1 MYKLLD
7 WYEDPNI
14 PDLIGTFETEEKAKK
29 ACMKYSEDTDG
40 ECKLEIVE
48 EDK

>member
-7 WYEDPNI
+7 WYEDPNT
-14 PDLIGTFETEEKAKK
+14 PDLIGIFETKEKAKN
-29 ACMKYSEDTDG
+29 AWIEYSEDTDG

-48 EDK
+48 EKK